1 MSITDPGERSSTEV
15 TNHQLTARLDRLNNW
30 PLPYLH
36 LGIIGIGFLF
46 TFFDIFD
53 INVSFIQTCSVLKPG
68 CTPETAL
75 SSLPLPVLLNLAGYV
90 VGTLILSPIS
100 DRIGRRN
107 MLFITMFITGLG
119 SLYTAFAPDYTNF
132 IIARIVTGI
141 GIGADLSVVN
151 TYIGEIA
158 PSKYRA
164 RFTSMIFIMSA
175 LGAFFGIWLG
185 LLLTTPAAPWP
196 TGLPFAMAG
205 KNFADGWRYLYGIGA
220 LLALVGLLLRTELP
234 ESPRWLVGQNR
245 LTQADSITSKLEGYA
260 ARRAGGPLPEPDLN
274 APVEKPSDT
283 RNPYSVIFTSAL
295 YRKRFFILVATWF
308 IGYITVYSYASG
320 FTSVLTS
327 LHYPPPEAGVIVSV
341 GVLGFIAGGIITSFL
356 GDSLERKYWL
366 PLSAILTLI
375 GAAFVAEAGKNIDLS
390 FVGAAIVFLGFNMW
404 VSPTYALSAESFPSR
419 SRTTGFGLVDGVGH
433 IGGGIG
439 VLLIAPFIPKLSA
452 LAALMLI
459 SGFLVVAAIIVQA
472 APSTR
477 GEQLEEV
484 SP

>member
-1 MSITDPGERSSTEV
+1 MSILEPGERSVTEV
-15 TNHQLTARLDRLNNW
+15 TNRQVTARLDRLNNW

-36 LGIIGIGFLF
+36 LVIIGVGFLF

-53 INVSFIQTCSVLKPG
+53 INVSFIQTCTVLKPG
-68 CTPETAL
+68 CTPPTAL
-75 SSLPLPVLLNLAGYV
+75 ASLPLPVLLNLVGYV
-90 VGTLILSPIS
+90 IGTLILSPIS

-107 MLFITMFITGLG
+107 MMFITMVITGIG

-132 IIARIVTGI
+132 IIARVVTGI

-158 PSKYRA
+158 PSKSRA

-175 LGAFFGIWLG
+175 VGAFFAIWLG

-205 KNFADGWRYLYGIGA
+205 KNFANGWRYLYGIGA
-220 LLALVGLLLRTELP
+220 LLALIGVVLRTELP

-245 LTQADSITSKLEGYA
+245 LSEADAVTTRLESYSE
-260 ARRAGGPLPEPDLN
+260 RRVGTLPTPDLD
-274 APVEKPSDT
+274 AAVESPLESRD
-283 RNPYSVIFTSAL
+283 PYAVIFKSPL
-295 YRKRFFILVATWF
+295 YRRRFLILVATWLV
-308 IGYITVYSYASG
+308 GYITVYSFASG
-320 FTSVLTS
+320 FTSVLAS
-327 LHYPPPEAGVIVSV
+327 LRYPPPEAGVIVSV
-341 GVLGFIAGGIITSFL
+341 GVIGFIIGGIITSIY

-366 PLSAILTLI
+366 PIAAVLTII
-375 GAAFVAEAGKNIDLS
+375 GALLVAEAGKNIDLS
-390 FVGAAIVFLGFNMW
+390 FLGSAVVFLGFNIW

-439 VLLIAPFIPKLSA
+439 VLIIAPYIPKMSALSA
-452 LAALMLI
+452 LLLI
-459 SGFLVVAAIIVQA
+459 SAFLVIASIIVQA
-472 APSTR
+472 APATK